1 MKSYL
6 YRAAAV
12 QTLAEVG
19 NIEANLKICEHY
31 VKQAAYQGVRLIVF
45 PECMNAGYLYDS
57 ISHARRIADT
67 VNGRFVR
74 SLAKLAREND
84 MFVATG
90 MTEWDPKAE
99 KIFNTGILL
108 DRKGELVV
116 HYHKQ
121 FLTTHDQNWFTV
133 GERGFPV
140 VETELGR
147 VGLMICFDGRIPEI
161 PRCTALSGAQVII
174 DMANFFL
181 IDQADMWRPARAFEN
196 GVWICAATKAGQERS
211 IYYPGG
217 SMIVDPSGNLRAK
230 VAWDT
235 HGMAIGDIDPALADN
250 KAMSLGADKFAD
262 RRPDTYKVLTAAYTD
277 TKVAEVSNRPIVPG
291 EMTFNMAA
299 IQSHVSESQ
308 LTTLDCVVEQVGHA
322 ARFGVKLMVLP
333 EYFASPN
340 WRIDPTEAT
349 RLASINGKL
358 LKTFGE
364 LCKSEECA
372 ILMPNVEEED
382 GKLFSTSFLIGP
394 DGNMLMSYRKV
405 HLFTDERAWATAGSD
420 YPVIETPFGRI
431 GIMMGYD
438 GMFPE
443 SARCLGTNGADV
455 ILWPSRLQDRKE
467 RTLLAVPRA
476 VDNRCAVILAN
487 RVDAPFG
494 GGSMVALP
502 AQFPV
507 WDVDVAVPCYPDMH
521 KVVVEVIEIANAR
534 QKHMMAN
541 VHMFANRQPSTYGA
555 LVEPHCVKNI
565 TAE

>member
-12 QTLAEVG
+12 QTLAEIG
-19 NIEANLKICEHY
+19 NVEANLRICEHY
-31 VKQAAYQGVRLIVF
+31 VKQAAFQGVRLIVF

-67 VNGRFVR
+67 VNGHFVR

-121 FLTTHDQNWFTV
+121 FLTTHDQNWFAF

-217 SMIVDPSGNLRAK
+217 SMIVDP
-230 VAWDT
+230 
-235 HGMAIGDIDPALADN
+235 
-250 KAMSLGADKFAD
+250 
-262 RRPDTYKVLTAAYTD
+262 
-277 TKVAEVSNRPIVPG
+277 
-291 EMTFNMAA
+291 AA
-299 IQSHVSESQ
+299 ICAPRSPGTHTAWPLAISTRRSRTTKPRVSVRTSSP
-308 LTTLDCVVEQVGHA
+308 TGGPTLI
-322 ARFGVKLMVLP
+322 R
-333 EYFASPN
+333 S
-340 WRIDPTEAT
+340 
-349 RLASINGKL
+349 
-358 LKTFGE
+358 
-364 LCKSEECA
+364 
-372 ILMPNVEEED
+372 
-382 GKLFSTSFLIGP
+382 
-394 DGNMLMSYRKV
+394 
-405 HLFTDERAWATAGSD
+405 
-420 YPVIETPFGRI
+420 
-431 GIMMGYD
+431 
-438 GMFPE
+438 
-443 SARCLGTNGADV
+443 
-455 ILWPSRLQDRKE
+455 
-467 RTLLAVPRA
+467 
-476 VDNRCAVILAN
+476 
-487 RVDAPFG
+487 
-494 GGSMVALP
+494 
-502 AQFPV
+502 
-507 WDVDVAVPCYPDMH
+507 
-521 KVVVEVIEIANAR
+521 
-534 QKHMMAN
+534 
-541 VHMFANRQPSTYGA
+541 
-555 LVEPHCVKNI
+555 
-565 TAE
+565 